1 MRGTG
6 IYHPLFATHPRNG
19 IESSMTDEIRISKPT
34 GVRSKWVP
42 GSNGG
47 DFDSDAYE
55 VIYEGMG
62 RVQPNLDWRA
72 RDRNFASELTGTTT
86 IRVQV
91 PVHGNRLTDDGTI
104 PLIAKDYLVE
114 LINTPDEENGWL
126 KGTPIIV
133 RNATQATQKW
143 LRTMIAD
150 TGTRSTDG

>member
-19 IESSMTDEIRISKPT
+19 LTTSMTDRVEIYKPT
-34 GVRSKWVP
+34 GVRSNWVP
-42 GSNGG
+42 GEGISEEG
-47 DFDSDAYE
+47 YE
-55 VIYEGMG
+55 LIYRGQG

-72 RDRNFASELTGTTT
+72 RDRNMASELTGTQT

-91 PVHGNRLTDDGTI
+91 PVRGNELRSDKEC
-104 PLIAKDYLVE
+104 PLIAKDYLVVM
-114 LINTPDEENGWL
+114 IDTPANENGWL

-143 LRTMIAD
+143 IRTMIAD